1 MNLKALYQRFRAWQL
16 EPYRFECESEKT
28 HKCFN
33 CGEEFEGNY
42 CPVCGQYY
50 NEGPVAWSPEEK
62 APSRPLWGLLEP
74 GSILSFFLQLL
85 GRPGYM
91 IGDYLKGRKQV
102 TGSPIENLCYAAIGA
117 ALILSLTGNDSNG
130 WIQSAD
136 GGLGL
141 MGICLA
147 WMSSHLDYAALIQ
160 TALLILPTWALF
172 RFAPRHPHHTL
183 KEGFFIQAF
192 MASLV
197 LICIM
202 LRALIADWLI
212 LLVPICNFVVYRQ
225 LFGYGIWGTLWRTI
239 LSIGI
244 VFYIFAVLMVT
255 ARYLQGELPANHS
268 AGTVVAMDVML
279 LAVGLGTVLIGYLIG
294 KKTAHKG

>member
-1 MNLKALYQRFRAWQL
+1 MNLKALVRRFRAWQL
-16 EPYRFECESEKT
+16 EPYQFEYESEKT
-28 HKCFN
+28 HRCFN
-33 CGEEFEGNY
+33 CGEGFKGNH

-50 NEGPVAWSPEEK
+50 NEGPVNWNSEEEVRK
-62 APSRPLWGLLEP
+62 PLWGLLEP
-74 GSILSFFLQLL
+74 GSVLPFFLQLL

-91 IGDYLKGRKQV
+91 IADYLKGRKQV
-102 TGSPIENLCYAAIGA
+102 TGSPIGNLCYVAIAA

-136 GGLGL
+136 GEFGL
-141 MGICLA
+141 MGICLG

-172 RFAPRHPHHTL
+172 CFAPKYPHHTL

-212 LLVPICNFVVYRQ
+212 FLVPVCNFVVYWQ
-225 LFGYGIWGTLWRTI
+225 LFGYGIWGTLWRTV

-268 AGTVVAMDVML
+268 AGTVVAMDVTL
-279 LAVGLGTVLIGYLIG
+279 LAVGVGTVLIGYLIG
-294 KKTAHKG
+294 KKTARKA